1 MLDRFQPTRPTQ
13 FNLCKMHR
21 HQIRLSKSRF
31 SEVPNYE
38 FVGDQGGKAVYN
50 LYYTVRLPKS
60 AMSSKGSLKVTVVV
74 VDGKVAVY
82 GIYLN
87 SIAQ

>member
-1 MLDRFQPTRPTQ
+1 
-13 FNLCKMHR
+13 
-21 HQIRLSKSRF
+21 
-31 SEVPNYE
+31 
-38 FVGDQGGKAVYN
+38 
-50 LYYTVRLPKS
+50 
-60 AMSSKGSLKVTVVV
+60 MSSKGSLKVTVVV